1 MPGLLTHGEHAGR
14 GRALPSDS
22 LYRWSPRMRKIAFLI
37 PALLLAACSQPAS
50 PPEPLADAPPPMT
63 GATPAEAA
71 ASTTPDA
78 VAAPQAAAE
87 HAKDAAAA
95 PADAS
100 SPVEPAA
107 DDARARIETLLGD
120 AAQYEKVFNAFK
132 TAVVAGDRPAV
143 VEEVRFP
150 LNISGGKKI
159 TGPGEFQRNY
169 EKIITPAVVKAV
181 SAQEFGKVF
190 VNQQGVMIGDGQVW
204 LNGQCLDKACT
215 RTEVKVITIQ

>member
-1 MPGLLTHGEHAGR
+1 
-14 GRALPSDS
+14 
-22 LYRWSPRMRKIAFLI
+22 MRTMAYLV
-37 PALLLAACSQPAS
+37 PVLLLAACSQPAP
-50 PPEPLADAPPPMT
+50 PPEPAADAPAPMT

-87 HAKDAAAA
+87 HAKDAAAT
-95 PADAS
+95 PADAA
-100 SPVEPAA
+100 SPAAPAAA

-120 AAQYEKVFNAFK
+120 AAQYEKVFTAFK
-132 TAVVAGDRPAV
+132 TAVVAGDRAAV

-150 LNISGGKKI
+150 LNVSGGKKI

-169 EKIITPAVVKAV
+169 EKIITPAVVRAV
-181 SAQEFGKVF
+181 SAQDFGTVF

>member
-1 MPGLLTHGEHAGR
+1 
-14 GRALPSDS
+14 
-22 LYRWSPRMRKIAFLI
+22 MRTMAYLV
-37 PALLLAACSQPAS
+37 PVLLLAACSQPA
-50 PPEPLADAPPPMT
+50 P
-63 GATPAEAA
+63 PAEAA
-71 ASTTPDA
+71 ASSTPDA

-87 HAKDAAAA
+87 HAKDAAAT
-95 PADAS
+95 PADAAN
-100 SPVEPAA
+100 PAAPAAA

-120 AAQYEKVFNAFK
+120 AAQYEKVFTAFK
-132 TAVVAGDRPAV
+132 TAVVGGDRAAV

-150 LNISGGKKI
+150 LNIGGGRKI

-181 SAQEFGKVF
+181 SAQDFGTVF